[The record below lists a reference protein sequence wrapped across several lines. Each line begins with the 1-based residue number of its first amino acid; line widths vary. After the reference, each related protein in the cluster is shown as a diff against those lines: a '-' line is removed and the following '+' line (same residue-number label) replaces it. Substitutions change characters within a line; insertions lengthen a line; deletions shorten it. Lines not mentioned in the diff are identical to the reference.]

1 MVLVLALAGGLCF
14 FHLQGFQVAQV
25 AQVGTA
31 GRRHR
36 GCEDRQ

>member
-14 FHLQGFQVAQV
+14 FHLQGFQVAQL
-25 AQVGTA
+25 GTA

-36 GCEDRQ
+36 GCEDRQQ